1 MRLFSLREEYAFSR
15 NARTKSYD
23 GLCSRRSVDYAFGQ
37 FIRNC
42 IIACIFQ
49 RKRMDG
55 IFTRSGIDNI
65 ISTDNYVLHPNK
77 MFLADLK
84 Q

>member
-1 MRLFSLREEYAFSR
+1 
-15 NARTKSYD
+15 
-23 GLCSRRSVDYAFGQ
+23 
-37 FIRNC
+37 
-42 IIACIFQ
+42 
-49 RKRMDG
+49 MDG